1 MAQWVAVFTV
11 QAQRT
16 EFKSLTHKKGDV
28 TKCACNSSVVGK
40 GNTRVTGTKRLLAK
54 PA

>member
-40 GNTRVTGTKRLLAK
+40 GNIILVHIEEYHISG
-54 PA
+54 